1 MNGPGFKAAIP
12 GRGLLP
18 TTGAIRGGTTAGGIS
33 GFGWPTVVR
42 AVLVWLVLCVILF
55 TATRTAIATMRF
67 ADPDDA
73 LRLLEVR
80 DLLGGQNWFDVHQYR
95 VAAPEGVP
103 MHWSRLV
110 DIPIAGLILLL
121 RPLVGAAGAET
132 VALVAV
138 PLLTLL
144 CALLLIARLAVRL
157 FDQEVAGIA
166 CLVGAIA
173 SPVLFQFMPMRIDH
187 HGWQIVL
194 ALAAF
199 NGLTA
204 RDARRGGTVVGL
216 ALAAQLAISIE
227 GLPVAA
233 LFLGV
238 CALRGLRNPGER
250 HAWLAHAATA
260 LALGSIALFLGTR
273 GLLDPINHCD
283 AISPVHL
290 AVFVWGAIGANALR
304 LAAPRPLVL
313 QIGALAVIGAGA
325 LGLLLLV
332 APQCGTG
339 AFAEMDPVVRK
350 YWYSAVKEGLPV
362 WNMPPLNA
370 VTMIFTPLFGL
381 LATAWYW
388 RRASS
393 APERLLWL
401 DLLLVL
407 LGAYGVGLLV
417 ARASGTACVFAAV
430 PVAALVRDGITAL
443 RTRGVSARIAG
454 YAAAAVV
461 LLPALPVFLW
471 NAWSPAGHDKPD
483 TAFHVTRCQ
492 YAQAA
497 RALDRLPPTDLF
509 APLDIGPNLL
519 VYSRHRVIATGHHRG
534 SAAMRDVIDAF
545 IGTPEQA
552 HAIVRRRHAT
562 MVVLCPDINEPQYYA
577 DAAPD
582 GLAARLLKGKPPA
595 WLQPIDPAPGSHL
608 RFWRVVD

>member
-1 MNGPGFKAAIP
+1 
-12 GRGLLP
+12 L
-18 TTGAIRGGTTAGGIS
+18 
-33 GFGWPTVVR
+33 
-42 AVLVWLVLCVILF
+42 
-55 TATRTAIATMRF
+55 
-67 ADPDDA
+67 
-73 LRLLEVR
+73 
-80 DLLGGQNWFDVHQYR
+80 
-95 VAAPEGVP
+95 
-103 MHWSRLV
+103 
-110 DIPIAGLILLL
+110 
-121 RPLVGAAGAET
+121 
-132 VALVAV
+132 
-138 PLLTLL
+138 
-144 CALLLIARLAVRL
+144 
-157 FDQEVAGIA
+157 
-166 CLVGAIA
+166 
-173 SPVLFQFMPMRIDH
+173 
-187 HGWQIVL
+187 
-194 ALAAF
+194 
-199 NGLTA
+199 
-204 RDARRGGTVVGL
+204 
-216 ALAAQLAISIE
+216 
-227 GLPVAA
+227 
-233 LFLGV
+233 
-238 CALRGLRNPGER
+238 
-250 HAWLAHAATA
+250 
-260 LALGSIALFLGTR
+260 
-273 GLLDPINHCD
+273 
-283 AISPVHL
+283 
-290 AVFVWGAIGANALR
+290 WGAIGANALR

-471 NAWSPAGHDKPD
+471 NAWSPASHDKPD

-519 VYSRHRVIATGHHRG
+519 VYSHHRVIATGHHRG

-582 GLAARLLKGKPPA
+582 GLAARLLKASRPRGCNRSIPRRVRTCGSGA
-595 WLQPIDPAPGSHL
+595 WWIDQRTARGRWLERRRRPGLAAAIQPLLRLRPIDQHLVGPALGFPLALPHADTLGSYARAQFRNLLTHHRVRIRVRVGWCGRGGLCGYRQNCPGNDGKQHFTPVQNPSYPARAAMKCYAPMMSPFYVERH
-608 RFWRVVD
+608 R